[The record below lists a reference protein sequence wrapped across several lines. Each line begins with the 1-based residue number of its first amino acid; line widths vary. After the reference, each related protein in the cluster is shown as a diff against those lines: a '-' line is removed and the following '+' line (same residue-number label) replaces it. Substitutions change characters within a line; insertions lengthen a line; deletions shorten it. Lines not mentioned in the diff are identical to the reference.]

1 MATTRTTT
9 TKSQPKS
16 IAVEPKLEAT
26 DVCII
31 GQQRVFKSGY
41 LLMEASQY
49 PDSAYGDEM
58 YVQPSSFK
66 LLLWKVMLTK

>member
-1 MATTRTTT
+1 
-9 TKSQPKS
+9 
-16 IAVEPKLEAT
+16 
-26 DVCII
+26 
-31 GQQRVFKSGY
+31 
-41 LLMEASQY
+41 MEASQY